1 MKVSQ
6 SPKKSAKKAAKKVPG
21 RHLKLSGSETPAFSV
36 GGRDYAAS
44 GELID
49 ALAELVA
56 AELMKSSL
64 VKHLNEEVGPGEAE
78 KSKSKKANSD
88 KSKSKWIPG
97 SDEGAA

>member
-1 MKVSQ
+1 MKTIKS
-6 SPKKSAKKAAKKVPG
+6 SKKSSKKLPSRPLKVF
-21 RHLKLSGSETPAFSV
+21 GSETPAFSL

-64 VKHLNEEVGPGEAE
+64 VKHLNEEIGSGEAE
-78 KSKSKKANSD
+78 KSKSKKANAD